1 VSASYSEIRQFNA
14 CQRKWFF
21 KNRYASWNAKDP
33 MRREAFVLSKLQTL
47 SAWRGSLVDGVISD
61 LLIPA
66 LQNRSSLGS
75 IDHTLRAARTRF
87 VEQRTFALAHR
98 VRESGMRVSH
108 NRAAFA
114 AWHDVEYGSPPSE
127 ETLDSLWNEIEL
139 ALRNAYA
146 MEEIFATLAQCKVV
160 AQPRL
165 FYQADTFKLTA
176 NPDVVAFDRARVVR
190 ILDWKVHFFGLHS
203 AKQQLALYAGVLNRA
218 APTYSYP
225 FDPRSVP
232 VESYVLTEVQLL
244 QGKVYNY
251 AVTEDDVDEVFDD
264 IFGGVQTMQLAVR
277 DENISLKAREEF
289 PVTRW
294 PEYCGRCSFKKL
306 CIEGP
311 R

>member
-1 VSASYSEIRQFNA
+1 MSASYSEVRQFHA

-33 MRREAFVLSKLQTL
+33 MRREAFVLSKLQSL
-47 SAWRGSLVDGVISD
+47 SAWRGSLVDSVISEF
-61 LLIPA
+61 LIPG
-66 LQNRSSLGS
+66 LQSRSSRCSLG
-75 IDHTLRAARTRF
+75 DTLRAARTRF
-87 VEQRTFALAHR
+87 VEQRGFALAHR
-98 VRESGMRVSH
+98 VRETGMRVSH

-114 AWHDVEYGSPPSE
+114 AWHDVEYGSPPSD
-127 ETLDSLWNEIEL
+127 ETLDRLWNEIEL

-146 MEEIFATLAQCKVV
+146 MEEIFSTLYQCKVV

-165 FYQADTFKLTA
+165 FYQSDTFKLAA
-176 NPDVVAFDRARVVR
+176 NPDVVAFDLARVVR
-190 ILDWKVHFFGLHS
+190 IIDWKVHFFGLHS
-203 AKQQLALYAGVLNRA
+203 AKQQLALYAGVLNRGS
-218 APTYSYP
+218 PTYSYP
-225 FDPRSVP
+225 FDPRSLP

-264 IFGGVQTMQLAVR
+264 VFGGVQTMQLAVR
-277 DENISLKAREEF
+277 DESTNLKAREEF
-289 PVTRW
+289 LVTRW
-294 PEYCGRCSFKKL
+294 PEYCERCSFKKL